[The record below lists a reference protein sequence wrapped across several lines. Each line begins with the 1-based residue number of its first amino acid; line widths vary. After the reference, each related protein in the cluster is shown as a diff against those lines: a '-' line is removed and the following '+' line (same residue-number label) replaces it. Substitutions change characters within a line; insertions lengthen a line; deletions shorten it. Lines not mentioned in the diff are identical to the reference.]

1 MGPVGVVATAAR
13 YGSYCGIANGTN
25 EAPFGPGTEADQT
38 FGATWLVDLEVSYT
52 MDALRVAFGA
62 QDLFDTTPDRTLFAN
77 SNSGI
82 NRFPNNS
89 PYGYNGRFIY
99 TRLSYRF

>member
-1 MGPVGVVATAAR
+1 MRKGVTGER

-25 EAPFGPGTEADQT
+25 EAPFGPGTETDQT
-38 FGATWLVDLEVSYT
+38 FGATWLFDAEVSYT
-52 MDALRVAFGA
+52 MERLRIAFGV